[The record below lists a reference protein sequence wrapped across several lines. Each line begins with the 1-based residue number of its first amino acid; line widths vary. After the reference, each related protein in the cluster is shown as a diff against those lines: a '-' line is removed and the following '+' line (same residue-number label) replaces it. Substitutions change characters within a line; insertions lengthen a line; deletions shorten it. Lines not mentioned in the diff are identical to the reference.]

1 MKNNVYKPTI
11 LIDTKKSLIRIHKH
25 TLYMLGSP
33 AYVELLVN
41 PETLYVAVRT
51 SKIKTNSSH
60 KINWSMLCGKN
71 SYEIISKILI
81 ARLINICGALQSIGS
96 YKIIGN
102 YSSDENIAS
111 FDLKKAFEISG
122 DDYEKN

>member
-1 MKNNVYKPTI
+1 MKNNVCKPTI
-11 LIDTKKSLIRIHKH
+11 LIDTKKSLIRIHKQ

-41 PETLYVAVRT
+41 PEKLYVAVRT
-51 SKIKTNSSH
+51 SEIKTNSSH
-60 KINWSMLCGKN
+60 KINWRMLCGKN

-81 ARLINICGALQSIGS
+81 ARLINICETLQSVGS

-102 YSSDENIAS
+102 YSFDENIAS

-122 DDYEKN
+122 EDYEKI

>member
-1 MKNNVYKPTI
+1 MMKNKECKPTI
-11 LIDTKKSLIRIHKH
+11 LIDTKKSLIRIHKQ

-33 AYVELLVN
+33 AFIELLIN
-41 PETLYVAVRT
+41 PKTLYLAVRT
-51 SKIKTNSSH
+51 SEVKTNSGH

-71 SYEIISKILI
+71 SYEIVSKILI
-81 ARLINICGALQSIGS
+81 VRLINICETLQFKGS

-102 YSSDENIAS
+102 YSSDENIAC

-122 DDYEKN
+122 DDYE

>member
-1 MKNNVYKPTI
+1 MKNNVCKPTI
-11 LIDTKKSLIRIHKH
+11 LIDTKKSLIRIHKK

-33 AYVELLVN
+33 AYIELLIN
-41 PETLYVAVRT
+41 PKTLYVAVRASET
-51 SKIKTNSSH
+51 KTKFSH
-60 KINWSMLCGKN
+60 KINWNMLCGKN

-81 ARLINICGALQSIGS
+81 ARLINICETLQIKGS

-102 YSSDENIAS
+102 YSSDENIAC

-122 DDYEKN
+122 DDYE

>member
-11 LIDTKKSLIRIHKH
+11 LIDTKKYLIRIHKQ
-25 TLYMLGSP
+25 TLYMLGNP
-33 AYVELLVN
+33 NYIELLVN

-51 SKIKTNSSH
+51 SETRTNFSH
-60 KINWSMLCGKN
+60 KINWSKLCGKN

-81 ARLINICGALQSIGS
+81 ARLINICGTLQSVGS

-102 YSSDENIAS
+102 YSCDENIVC
-111 FDLKKAFEISG
+111 FDLAKAFEISG
-122 DDYEKN
+122 EEL

>member
-1 MKNNVYKPTI
+1 MKNNECKPTI
-11 LIDTKKSLIRIHKH
+11 LIDTKKSLIRIHKQ

-33 AYVELLVN
+33 AFIELLVN
-41 PETLYVAVRT
+41 PQTLYVAVRA
-51 SKIKTNSSH
+51 SEIKTNFSK

-81 ARLINICGALQSIGS
+81 VRLINICETLQFEGS

-102 YSSDENIAS
+102 YSFSENIAC

-122 DDYEKN
+122 DDYE